1 MILLGGTVSSN
12 LWHHKKLSTSIIAE
26 ISWEQFTL
34 QNESISWTKVL
45 AIAWSQTL
53 DRKTNWAR
61 TWQYLDILSRCAGIW
76 KIIPLDCSFESGQ
89 QVNWNICS
97 DIIQMKLSICW
108 WRTFVELLWRETVFK
123 KCVAKMLLNG
133 NTGGNYQNPLWISE
147 HCVEQKFDCEENC
160 PSWRIAKI
168 FFRNIWCIL
177 KYGKDAFQ
185 CTVCVHMVN
194 YLWIEG
200 RK

>member
-34 QNESISWTKVL
+34 QNESISWTKVS

-61 TWQYLDILSRCAGIW
+61 TWQYLDILSRCAGIR
-76 KIIPLDCSFESGQ
+76 KIIPLDCSFQSGQ

-97 DIIQMKLSICW
+97 DIIQMKLSICS

-123 KCVAKMLLNG
+123 KCVAKNAFEWEYRGKLSG
-133 NTGGNYQNPLWISE
+133 SS
-147 HCVEQKFDCEENC
+147 V
-160 PSWRIAKI
+160 
-168 FFRNIWCIL
+168 NIWALCRAKVWL
-177 KYGKDAFQ
+177 WRKLPFVAYCQDFLSKYLMY
-185 CTVCVHMVN
+185 T
-194 YLWIEG
+194 
-200 RK
+200 